1 MGCGRCAGSRNVRH
15 ERMPKEGYIYIWKYK
30 ETMDFSFDFMALK
43 ISKQVSDRFLVSM
56 AMILIFE
63 LSKEV

>member
-1 MGCGRCAGSRNVRH
+1 
-15 ERMPKEGYIYIWKYK
+15 MPKEGYIYIWKYK

>member
-1 MGCGRCAGSRNVRH
+1 MAGVPGAEMSDMNGCQ
-15 ERMPKEGYIYIWKYK
+15 KKDIYIWKYK